1 MRNSIMKKS
10 ILLILCL
17 AMILSFAGCVDV
29 EDYLP
34 SGSDVVATQS
44 PSGSTSTDSGTSD
57 STSSSGTAS
66 SGTSSSS
73 ETLSLSFGEVPA
85 YSGEMYVVVNDN
97 EPFFA
102 DSDMTDVSFEFFS
115 ELDSLGR
122 CGYTLASVGQDLMP
136 TDERGS
142 ISSVY
147 PTGWVQGQY
156 DFVSGTYLYNR
167 SHLIGWQLTGENAN
181 KLNLITGTRSAN
193 VDGMLPFENMVAD
206 YVKETGNHVYYR
218 VTPIFEGA
226 NLLATGILM
235 EAKSVEDDGDG
246 VLFNV
251 FVYNAEPGVI
261 IDYATG
267 QNWEDGD
274 ASGGVVETNPTPES
288 DEEEAEWLD
297 EIDTNANGQV
307 SIAEAEA
314 AGYSMPITSDF
325 WLYKYMTDSDGDGK
339 VGS

>member
-1 MRNSIMKKS
+1 MNNIMKKS

-17 AMILSFAGCVDV
+17 AMILSFAGCVDI
-29 EDYLP
+29 EEYLP
-34 SGSDVVATQS
+34 TGSDVVATAS
-44 PSGSTSTDSGTSD
+44 PSGSTSTDS
-57 STSSSGTAS
+57 SGDDAS
-66 SGTSSSS
+66 SFVDGTS
-73 ETLSLSFGEVPA
+73 ETLSLSFGEVPS
-85 YSGEMYVVVNDN
+85 YSGEMYVDVNDN
-97 EPFFA
+97 EPFFEA
-102 DSDMTDVSFEFFS
+102 AMLTDVSFEYYS

-122 CGYTLASVGQDLMP
+122 CGYTVASIGQDIMP

-206 YVKETGNHVYYR
+206 YVKETGNHVLYR
-218 VTPIFEGA
+218 VTPIFEGN
-226 NLLATGILM
+226 NLVATGILM
-235 EAKSVEDDGDG
+235 EAKSVEDDGEG

-251 FVYNAEPGVI
+251 FVYNVEPGVV

-267 QNWEDGD
+267 QNWADDD
-274 ASGGVVETNPTPES
+274 ADAGVVAGNPSPES
-288 DEEEAEWLD
+288 DEQEAEWID

-307 SIAEAEA
+307 TIAEAEA

-325 WLYKYMTDSDGDGK
+325 WLYKYMSDADGDGK
-339 VGS
+339 VGSIK